1 MLSYIDGVVIYI
13 LFVSYDYRLVKACV
27 RLSICRLVVAHKTGV
42 SLMEIRDEEE
52 QGGSTGSNENSL
64 SATNLEIQS

>member
-1 MLSYIDGVVIYI
+1 VVIYI
-13 LFVSYDYRLVKACV
+13 LFVSCDSRLVKLV
-27 RLSICRLVVAHKTGV
+27 FFLSVRLVVAHKTGV

-64 SATNLEIQS
+64 PATNLEIQS